1 MISSPQRSTSI
12 SPETM
17 GDVHCNNK
25 KKKMRR
31 RKRNKKK
38 VTPELIL
45 ASNYIHQWAFGC
57 FADDPEKVA
66 DRVLFELHCH
76 SSCSDGFL
84 APSAVVERAHSNGV
98 KVLAL
103 TDHDTMAG
111 VLEAMEA
118 AHKFDMK
125 VIPGVEISTL
135 YSPREE
141 SENEEPVH
149 ILAYYGSC
157 GPARFEELEGLLAE
171 IRDGRYLRA
180 RKMLI
185 KLGKLKM
192 PLEWEHVVKIAGNGV
207 APGRLHVAQAMVEA
221 GHVENLKQAFSRYL
235 YDGGPAYAKGNEP
248 FAEAVVQ
255 LISRTG
261 GIAALAHPWALKN
274 PVAIIRS
281 LKAAGLHAIEV
292 YRSDGKLAGFSD
304 LADAHGLVK
313 LGGSDYHGRRHR
325 DEPDLGCVDLPVF
338 DVYEFLKLARPIWF
352 EAIKDMLLNFAE
364 ESSHVNLDKI
374 LRFGG
379 LNNYKFYSTVGH
391 SNDLVGEYPSLWLDN
406 QENEAAEFEAIRLK
420 LSHTILNKSGLQ
432 MPVMSG

>member
-1 MISSPQRSTSI
+1 MISSPQRSTGS
-12 SPETM
+12 SPETL
-17 GDVHCNNK
+17 GDVHCNGKKTNK
-25 KKKMRR
+25 KKRLRK

-45 ASNYIHQWAFGC
+45 ASNYVHRWAFGC
-57 FADDPEKVA
+57 LADDPDKVA

-84 APSAVVERAHSNGV
+84 PPSAVVERAHVNGV

-111 VLEAMEA
+111 VSEAMEA
-118 AHKFDMK
+118 ARKFNIK
-125 VIPGVEISTL
+125 VIPGVEISTV

-141 SENEEPVH
+141 SEIEEPVH

-157 GPARFEELEGLLAE
+157 GPARYEELERVLVA
-171 IRDGRYLRA
+171 IREGRYLRA
-180 RKMLI
+180 RDMLI
-185 KLGKLKM
+185 KLGELKM

-207 APGRLHVAQAMVEA
+207 APGRLHVAQALVEA
-221 GHVENLKQAFSRYL
+221 GYVENLKQAFSRYL

-255 LISRTG
+255 LICRTG
-261 GIAALAHPWALKN
+261 GVAALAHPWALKN
-274 PVAIIRS
+274 PLAIIKS

-304 LADAHGLVK
+304 LADTNGLVK
-313 LGGSDYHGRRHR
+313 LGGSDYHGRRGD

-338 DVYEFLKLARPIWF
+338 DVYEFLKLARSIWYD
-352 EAIKDMLLNFAE
+352 AMKDMLLNFAE
-364 ESSHVNLDKI
+364 KPMHVNIDKL
-374 LRFGG
+374 LRFRE
-379 LNNYKFYSTVGH
+379 LNDDTISQCL
-391 SNDLVGEYPSLWLDN
+391 SSWLDN
-406 QENEAAEFEAIRLK
+406 EENAAAEFEAIRLK
-420 LSHTILNKSGLQ
+420 ISHIMLNTSGLQ